1 MIARVLAVAIAAG
14 LIAGLFASLIQ
25 SYKVFPLIQQA
36 ETYEV
41 AAAEGDH
48 QVAAADGHDHAAT
61 DGHHDGTA
69 WAPGD
74 GLERAAYTW
83 LANSLTGVAF
93 GLLLVAGFLLCRR
106 DIDWRKGVLWGL
118 GGFAAFAL
126 APAVVLP
133 PEAPGAVAASVP
145 LRQGLWALIAVATAG
160 GLALVVFAKPWALRL
175 LGFVLILAPLAI
187 STPHGEGVGN
197 LPPELS
203 AQFVTASLGAAA
215 LFWVTLGGL
224 SGHFYRRFL
233 GQ

>member
-48 QVAAADGHDHAAT
+48 QGAAAWG
-61 DGHHDGTA
+61 
-69 WAPGD
+69 PGD
-74 GLERAAYTW
+74 GLERTAYSW
-83 LANSLTGVAF
+83 LTNSLTGVAY

-133 PEAPGAVAASVP
+133 PEAPGAVAASIP

-160 GLALVVFAKPWALRL
+160 GLALVAFAKPWALRL
-175 LGFVLILAPLAI
+175 LGLVLILAPLAI

-197 LPPELS
+197 VPPELS

-215 LFWVTLGGL
+215 LFWVILGGL

>member
-41 AAAEGDH
+41 AAAEGGH
-48 QVAAADGHDHAAT
+48 QDAGAGDQDHAAA

-69 WAPGD
+69 WGPSD
-74 GLERAAYTW
+74 GFERAAYTW
-83 LANSLTGVAF
+83 LANSLTGVAY

-133 PEAPGAVAASVP
+133 PEVPGAAAAAVP
-145 LRQGLWALIAVATAG
+145 LRQGLWALVAVATAG

-175 LGFVLILAPLAI
+175 LGLALILAPLAI
-187 STPHGEGVGN
+187 STPHGEGVGTV
-197 LPPELS
+197 PPELS

-215 LFWVTLGGL
+215 LFWVALGGL

>member
-1 MIARVLAVAIAAG
+1 
-14 LIAGLFASLIQ
+14 
-25 SYKVFPLIQQA
+25 
-36 ETYEV
+36 
-41 AAAEGDH
+41 
-48 QVAAADGHDHAAT
+48 
-61 DGHHDGTA
+61 
-69 WAPGD
+69 
-74 GLERAAYTW
+74 LERAAYTW

-133 PEAPGAVAASVP
+133 PEAPGAVAASIP

-160 GLALVVFAKPWALRL
+160 GLALVVFAKPWGLRL
-175 LGFVLILAPLAI
+175 LGLVLILAPLAI
-187 STPHGEGVGN
+187 STPHGEGIGN

>member
-48 QVAAADGHDHAAT
+48 QGAA
-61 DGHHDGTA
+61 A
-69 WAPGD
+69 WAPSD
-74 GLERAAYTW
+74 GLERTAYSW
-83 LANSLTGVAF
+83 LTNSLTGVAY
-93 GLLLVAGFLLCRR
+93 GLLLVAGFRLCRR

-133 PEAPGAVAASVP
+133 PEAPGAVAASIP

-160 GLALVVFAKPWALRL
+160 GLALVAFAKPWALRL
-175 LGFVLILAPLAI
+175 LGLVLILAPLAI

-197 LPPELS
+197 VPPELS

-215 LFWVTLGGL
+215 LFWVILGGL

>member
-41 AAAEGDH
+41 AAAEGDP
-48 QVAAADGHDHAAT
+48 QGAAAWG
-61 DGHHDGTA
+61 
-69 WAPGD
+69 PSD
-74 GLERAAYTW
+74 GLERTAYSW
-83 LANSLTGVAF
+83 LANSLTGVAY

-133 PEAPGAVAASVP
+133 PEAPGAVAASMP

-160 GLALVVFAKPWALRL
+160 GLALVVFAKPWGLRL
-175 LGFVLILAPLAI
+175 LGLVLILAPLAI
-187 STPHGEGVGN
+187 STPHGEGIGN
-197 LPPELS
+197 VPPELS

>member
-48 QVAAADGHDHAAT
+48 QGAA
-61 DGHHDGTA
+61 A
-69 WAPGD
+69 WAPSD
-74 GLERAAYTW
+74 GLERTAYSW
-83 LANSLTGVAF
+83 LTNSLTGVAY

-145 LRQGLWALIAVATAG
+145 LRQGLWALIAVTTAG
-160 GLALVVFAKPWALRL
+160 GLALVAFAKPWGLRL
-175 LGFVLILAPLAI
+175 LGLVLILAPLAI
-187 STPHGEGVGN
+187 STPHGEGIGN

-215 LFWVTLGGL
+215 LFWVILGGL

>member
-48 QVAAADGHDHAAT
+48 QGAA
-61 DGHHDGTA
+61 A
-69 WAPGD
+69 WAPSD
-74 GLERAAYTW
+74 GLERTAYSW
-83 LANSLTGVAF
+83 LTNSLTGVAY

-175 LGFVLILAPLAI
+175 LGLVLILAPLAI

-197 LPPELS
+197 VPPELS